1 MYTLLKTIHMST
13 AVLTLMSF
21 LLRGVWMLRASSM
34 LGRRWVRIVPHVID
48 AILLASAIA
57 LMVQIRQYPGT
68 QAWLTAKVVAVV
80 IYIVFGSVAL
90 KRGRTKVMRTTAW
103 LGALAVYAYILMV
116 ALTHHPM
123 PFLKL

>member
-1 MYTLLKTIHMST
+1 
-13 AVLTLMSF
+13 
-21 LLRGVWMLRASSM
+21 M